1 MEIIGNMET
10 RVETT
15 VAVMVMIMVETMT
28 TITNPKHQR
37 IDAPLYRAAAASGAP
52 V

>member
-1 MEIIGNMET
+1 MET

-15 VAVMVMIMVETMT
+15 VAAMVVIMVETMT

-37 IDAPLYRAAAASGAP
+37 IDALFTARQQRP
-52 V
+52 VRR